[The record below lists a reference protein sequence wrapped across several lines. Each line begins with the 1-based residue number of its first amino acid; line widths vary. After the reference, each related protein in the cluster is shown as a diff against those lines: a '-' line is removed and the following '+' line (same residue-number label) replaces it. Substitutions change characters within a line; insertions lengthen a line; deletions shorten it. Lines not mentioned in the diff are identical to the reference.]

1 MINKNFV
8 YKCCT
13 QDPSLIEN
21 YYKAISDTTQTWCC
35 HHRREISENKS
46 EKQLK
51 AEGLYFQRPA
61 EELMFLTRSDHMSLH
76 KKGRHP
82 SAETRAKMSAALK
95 GKHLSAETRAKM
107 SAAHKRN
114 NLSPKYRAKMS
125 ANSAWKGKHRSEETR
140 AKMSAAQK
148 GRRWHLENGKRVY
161 TE

>member
-13 QDPSLIEN
+13 QDPFLIEN

-51 AEGLYFQRPA
+51 SEGLYFQRPA

-95 GKHLSAETRAKM
+95 GKHPSAESRQKM
-107 SAAHKRN
+107 SDAHKGR
-114 NLSPKYRAKMS
+114 LV
-125 ANSAWKGKHRSEETR
+125 SEETR
-140 AKMSAAQK
+140 QRMSDAKK
-148 GRRWHLENGKRVY
+148 GKLSPNRGKAGTCLGKHWHLENCRRIY
-161 TE
+161 TD